1 MAGEQA
7 DAISMIIPVL
17 YDHWDCLAGS
27 VKAIR
32 DWRGLSRGTIFTR
45 VGENQWDRV
54 VPTHKTSRW
63 PAWPVGRLAMTY
75 NEPAMTVEWVRND
88 VERARD
94 DGMRSLW

>member
-1 MAGEQA
+1 MR
-7 DAISMIIPVL
+7 SLRSIP
-17 YDHWDCLAGS
+17 LAT
-27 VKAIR
+27 
-32 DWRGLSRGTIFTR
+32 L
-45 VGENQWDRV
+45 
-54 VPTHKTSRW
+54 W